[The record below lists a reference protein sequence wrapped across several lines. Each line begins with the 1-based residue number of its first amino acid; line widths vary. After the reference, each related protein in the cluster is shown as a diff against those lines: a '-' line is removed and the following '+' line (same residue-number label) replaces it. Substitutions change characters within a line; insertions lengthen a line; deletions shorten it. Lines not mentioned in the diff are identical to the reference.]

1 MPVYATPAPKS
12 AVVGGGDCVSLF
24 SKRVVLSS
32 VGDTE
37 MYEREFLFSGSRGI
51 DTQECNVLRAPGQRP
66 GRPGVGD
73 TGKEG
78 LSRKALFRRLK
89 GTWKKGNI

>member
-37 MYEREFLFSGSRGI
+37 MYER
-51 DTQECNVLRAPGQRP
+51 
-66 GRPGVGD
+66 
-73 TGKEG
+73 
-78 LSRKALFRRLK
+78 
-89 GTWKKGNI
+89 